1 MENCEDRF
9 ALPAVPSFMEG
20 VYLGVNAVKDAYLL
34 VNCPQGCYYR
44 FEKVSINHDA
54 ASTLY
59 DPLGCHRIIQSG
71 INYTELAMG
80 TEETLFKLVK
90 KVVEKV
96 KPRALFFTQVSM
108 TLVTSF
114 DAAAFASEMER
125 RFSVPLFYIPPATF
139 NGDFLEGFNAFM
151 ETLVEAVMG
160 ISRAKHGASG
170 TASVCGYFADRLEE
184 DHIANADEI
193 SRLIGSAGIECG
205 GVALSGASLE
215 ELGKTFAAPAIVN
228 LPYARSAGRK
238 IAEMTGAPVIDLD
251 LPVGIEG
258 TVKWI
263 RDFAGA
269 CGGKA
274 DAEKFIGRE
283 LGRIIP
289 KIAIARRRYL
299 LNRSVAIAADPYL
312 APVLAIYASEL
323 GMNVPLVALKT
334 RNSAVSGR
342 AREIL
347 GNAGMECKVINDFPH
362 EEFHAAV
369 AELSDEDRCDA
380 VIGTDAELDAASDAG
395 TGFVEIGYPSFFRHS
410 FFPQPFMGFS
420 GALRI
425 ANDLVNAV
433 QQRDYSANK

>member
-1 MENCEDRF
+1 
-9 ALPAVPSFMEG
+9 MEG

-34 VNCPQGCYYR
+34 INCPQGCYYR
-44 FEKVSINHDA
+44 FEKIAINHDA

-71 INYTELAMG
+71 INYTDLAMG
-80 TEETLFKLVK
+80 TDETLFKLMK

-96 KPRALFFTQVSM
+96 NPRVLFFTQASM

-139 NGDFLEGFNAFM
+139 NGDFLDGFNAFM
-151 ETLVEAVMG
+151 EKLVEAV
-160 ISRAKHGASG
+160 IRTSRVKSGAAG

-184 DHIANADEI
+184 DHAANLEEI
-193 SRLIGSAGIECG
+193 SRLIGSSGVGCG
-205 GVALSGASLE
+205 GVALSGAAIE
-215 ELGKTFAAPAIVN
+215 ELGRAFSASMIVN
-228 LPYARSAGRK
+228 LPYARSAGRR
-238 IAEMTGAPVIDLD
+238 IAEMTGASVIELD

-269 CGGKA
+269 CGRKA
-274 DAEKFIGRE
+274 DAEEFIGRE
-283 LGRIIP
+283 LGRVIP
-289 KIAIARRRYL
+289 KIDVARRRYL

-312 APVLAIYASEL
+312 APLLALYASEL
-323 GMNVPLVALKT
+323 GMDVPLVALKT
-334 RNSAVSGR
+334 RDGATGVR
-342 AREIL
+342 ARKIL
-347 GNAGMECKVINDFPH
+347 EKEGIECKVICDFPP

-369 AELSDEDRCDA
+369 EELRDDERCDA
-380 VIGTDAELDAASDAG
+380 IIGTDAELDAASDTG
-395 TGFVEIGYPSFFRHS
+395 VGFVEIGYPSFFRHS
-410 FFPQPFMGFS
+410 FFPRPFMGFS

-425 ANDLVNAV
+425 ASDLVNAV
-433 QQRDYSANK
+433 QQRDYSANRLGK